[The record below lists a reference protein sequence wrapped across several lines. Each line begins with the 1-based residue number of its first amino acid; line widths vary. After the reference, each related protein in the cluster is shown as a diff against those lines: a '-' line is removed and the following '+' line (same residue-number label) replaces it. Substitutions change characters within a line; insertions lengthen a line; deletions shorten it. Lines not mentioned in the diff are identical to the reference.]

1 MSNSRFT
8 LIILA
13 SVFTVACGESSDP
26 ATIIRPN
33 FAAGGVG
40 RPSVLV
46 NPSSDDNGTAKTIQE
61 GIDMVASGGNVL
73 VLPGTYNEAVRINKG
88 LTLETVGGEAGAVVI
103 APPGAALVAV
113 EIATA
118 EPVIIRGLTVHARPF
133 GIRGVVGVAE
143 NLTVERATVLAID
156 PPLAF
161 SALIDIGNDA
171 PTSTRGRLV
180 VRESFLDGSV
190 DSARSVSPP
199 LPILFGIRVTGDVD
213 TRLEGN
219 VIRRT
224 GGAGCIAVEMRS
236 DFGGTMNVDIVDND
250 LDECYGRR
258 AGAITVGPPLQPA
271 PPFPPVT
278 ATGTVNIVGNTIRNS
293 TGSCLRTS
301 AISYEFYAGN
311 IERNRID
318 GVVQACAAA
327 TDRARPAG
335 IWIGSLRGLPAAT
348 PSVRFNDIGGN
359 AQAGLRMAGN
369 ITTTLDASCNWWGSA
384 SGPSGAGAGSG
395 DAVVVEAGAATPL
408 FLPFATGLIAGT
420 HATGC

>member
-1 MSNSRFT
+1 MSSKSWM
-8 LIILA
+8 LIVLA
-13 SVFTVACGESSDP
+13 SALAVACGESSDP
-26 ATIIRPN
+26 AAISRPN
-33 FAAGGVG
+33 FDAGGIG
-40 RPSVLV
+40 RPTVMV
-46 NPSSDDNGTAKTIQE
+46 NPNSNDHGTAKTIQE
-61 GIDMVASGGNVL
+61 GIDMVASGGKVL
-73 VLPGTYNEAVRINKG
+73 VLPGTYNEAVRIDKG
-88 LTLETVGGEAGAVVI
+88 VTLESIGGEGGPVVI
-103 APPGAALVAV
+103 APPVTPSTTV
-113 EIATA
+113 EVATA
-118 EPVIIRGLTVHARPF
+118 DPVIIRGLTVHARPF

-171 PTSTRGRLV
+171 PTTTRGSLV

-190 DSARSVSPP
+190 SFERSLSPP

-224 GGAGCIAVEMRS
+224 AGAGCIVVEMRS

-250 LDECYGRR
+250 LDECYGPR
-258 AGAITVGPPLQPA
+258 AGAITVGPPLPLR
-271 PPFPPVT
+271 PPLPPVT

-301 AISYEFYAGN
+301 AIFYESYAGN

-318 GVVQACAAA
+318 AAVQACASA

-335 IWIGSLRGLPAAT
+335 VWIGSLRGLTAAT
-348 PSVRFNDIGGN
+348 PAVRFNDIVGN
-359 AQAGLRMAGN
+359 AQAGLRVAGN
-369 ITTTLDASCNWWGSA
+369 ITTTLDTSCNWWGSA
-384 SGPSGAGAGSG
+384 SGPSGLGAGSG
-395 DAVVVEAGAATPL
+395 DAIVVEAGAATPV
-408 FLPFATGLIAGT
+408 FLPFATGPIAGT
-420 HATGC
+420 QSTGC